1 VQQSREQRV
10 EFRTV
15 ARLRMKTEMS
25 ANGPQF
31 RGFRDA

>member
-1 VQQSREQRV
+1 VQRV
-10 EFRTV
+10 EHRHV
-15 ARLRMKTEMS
+15 ARIRMKTEMS